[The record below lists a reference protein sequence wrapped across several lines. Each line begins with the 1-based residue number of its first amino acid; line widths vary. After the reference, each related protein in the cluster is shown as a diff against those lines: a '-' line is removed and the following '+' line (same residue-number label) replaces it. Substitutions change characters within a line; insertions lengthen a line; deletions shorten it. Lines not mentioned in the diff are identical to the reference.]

1 MPASGLRLH
10 VEPGETFTSTVGS
23 IRVQW
28 TPMKESPP
36 VGETAGVAQT
46 KESLAGHEPG
56 PEVPEVPEVSEVTPR
71 TEPGDRGG
79 GAAAGRADTGFDS
92 DRYKWVALTNTTI
105 GILLATID
113 ASIMLIALPDI
124 FRGIKI
130 DPLVPGNSF
139 YLLWMIL
146 SFLIV
151 SSVLVVSL
159 GRLGDMYGRVR
170 MYNLGFAIY
179 TVFSLVLTVTWLTGP
194 AGAIWLVVF
203 RVFQGVGA
211 AFLIA
216 NSSAILT
223 DAFPQN
229 QRGMALG
236 INQVAGISGVF
247 IGLVLG
253 GVLGPIQWRLIFL
266 VSVPIGLF
274 GTVWAYKSLREIPR
288 RTNAKL
294 DWPGNITF
302 ALGVIALMVGITYG
316 IQPYGGQDMGWT
328 SPFVLSSLGGGVVLL
343 AAFAVIETK
352 VPDPMFRLQLFR
364 IRAFTAGSFSSLLAG
379 IGRGGLMFMLIIWL
393 QGIWLPLHGFGFEQT
408 PLWAGIYMLPLT
420 GGFLVAGPFSGIL
433 SDRYGSRPFSTGGM
447 ILAAGSFLLLDLLP
461 VNFSYPEF
469 ALILFMNGLAMGAFA
484 APNRAGVMNSLPA
497 QHRGVGSGMNSTF
510 QNSAQV
516 LSIGIFF
523 TLMIVGLSG
532 SLPSAM
538 YSGLVAH
545 GVPAVDAA
553 RVSHLPPVSILF
565 AAFLG
570 YNPMQHL
577 LGPAVL
583 SHLPASSAA
592 TITGRGF
599 FPSLITTPFR
609 DGLHEALIFAVV
621 ACLVAAG
628 ASWLRGGKYVY
639 QEKSP

>member
-1 MPASGLRLH
+1 MNGKVIGIAEITLPRL
-10 VEPGETFTSTVGS
+10 SAD
-23 IRVQW
+23 
-28 TPMKESPP
+28 
-36 VGETAGVAQT
+36 AGQ
-46 KESLAGHEPG
+46 
-56 PEVPEVPEVSEVTPR
+56 
-71 TEPGDRGG
+71 D
-79 GAAAGRADTGFDS
+79 GRP

-105 GILLATID
+105 GVMMATID

-124 FRGIKI
+124 FRGIGI
-130 DPLVPGNSF
+130 DPLVAGNSF

-159 GRLGDMYGRVR
+159 GRLGDMYGRVK
-170 MYNLGFAIY
+170 MYNLGFAVY
-179 TVFSLVLTVTWLTGP
+179 TFFSLVLTITWLNGA

-223 DAFPQN
+223 DAFPEN

-236 INQVAGISGVF
+236 INQVAGISGAF

-253 GVLGPIQWRLIFL
+253 GILGPIQWRLIFL

-274 GTVWAYKSLREIPR
+274 GTIWAYKSLREVPR
-288 RTNAKL
+288 HSNARI

-302 ALGVIALMVGITYG
+302 AVGLIALMVGITYG
-316 IQPYGGQDMGWT
+316 IQPYGGHDMGWT
-328 SPFVLSSLGGGVVLL
+328 SPFVISCLAGSACLL
-343 AAFAVIETK
+343 TAFCIIETK
-352 VPDPMFRLQLFR
+352 VSDPMFRLPLFR
-364 IRAFTAGSFSSLLAG
+364 IRAFSAGSLSTLLSS

-393 QGIWLPLHGFGFEQT
+393 QGIWLPEHGYDFART

-420 GGFLVAGPFSGIL
+420 AGFMAAGPVSGIL
-433 SDRYGSRPFSTGGM
+433 SDRYGSRPFASGGM
-447 ILAAGSFLLLDLLP
+447 LLAAVSFLLLAFLP
-461 VNFSYPEF
+461 VNFSYPVF
-469 ALILFMNGLAMGAFA
+469 ASLLVMNGLAMGAFA
-484 APNRAGVMNSLPA
+484 APNRAGVMNSLPP

-523 TLMIVGLSG
+523 TLMIVGLEG
-532 SLPSAM
+532 TLPGAL
-538 YSGLVAH
+538 YHGLVTN
-545 GVPAVDAA
+545 GVPASAAA
-553 RVSHLPPVSILF
+553 RVSHLPPVSVLF

-570 YNPMQHL
+570 YSPMQHL
-577 LGPAVL
+577 LGASVL
-583 SHLPASSAA
+583 SHLPASSVA
-592 TITGRGF
+592 TITGRKF
-599 FPSLITTPFR
+599 FPSLIPSPFR
-609 DGLHEALIFAVV
+609 NGLREAFLFATL

-639 QEKSP
+639 SEPTKEDP

>member
-1 MPASGLRLH
+1 VNDKVRTIAEITLPRLAA
-10 VEPGETFTSTVGS
+10 V
-23 IRVQW
+23 
-28 TPMKESPP
+28 
-36 VGETAGVAQT
+36 AG
-46 KESLAGHEPG
+46 K
-56 PEVPEVPEVSEVTPR
+56 
-71 TEPGDRGG
+71 D
-79 GAAAGRADTGFDS
+79 GRP

-105 GILLATID
+105 GVLMATID

-124 FRGIKI
+124 FRGIGI
-130 DPLVPGNSF
+130 DPLVAGNSF

-159 GRLGDMYGRVR
+159 GRLGDMYGRVK
-170 MYNLGFAIY
+170 MYNLGFAVY
-179 TVFSLVLTVTWLTGP
+179 TFFSLVLTITWLSGA

-223 DAFPQN
+223 DAFPED

-236 INQVAGISGVF
+236 INQVAGISGAF

-253 GVLGPIQWRLIFL
+253 GILGPIQWRLIFL

-274 GTVWAYKSLREIPR
+274 GTIWAYKSLREVPR
-288 RTNAKL
+288 RSNARI

-302 ALGVIALMVGITYG
+302 AIGLIALMVGITYG
-316 IQPYGGQDMGWT
+316 IQPYGGHDMGWT
-328 SPFVLSSLGGGVVLL
+328 SPFVISCLAGSVALL
-343 AAFAVIETK
+343 TAFCIIETK
-352 VPDPMFRLQLFR
+352 VSDPMFRLPLFR
-364 IRAFTAGSFSSLLAG
+364 IRAFSAGSLSTLLSS

-393 QGIWLPLHGFGFEQT
+393 QGIWLPEHGYDFART

-420 GGFLVAGPFSGIL
+420 AGFMLAGPVSGIL
-433 SDRYGSRPFSTGGM
+433 SDRYGSRPFASGGM
-447 ILAAGSFLLLDLLP
+447 VLAALSFLLLAFLP
-461 VNFSYPEF
+461 VNFSYPVF
-469 ALILFMNGLAMGAFA
+469 ASLLVMNGLAMGAFA
-484 APNRAGVMNSLPA
+484 APNRAGVMNSLPP

-523 TLMIVGLSG
+523 TLMIVGLAG
-532 SLPSAM
+532 TLPAAL
-538 YSGLVAH
+538 YHGLVSN
-545 GVPAVDAA
+545 GVPATAA
-553 RVSHLPPVSILF
+553 LRVSHLPPVSVLF

-570 YNPMQHL
+570 YSPMQHL
-577 LGPAVL
+577 LGSSVL
-583 SHLPASSAA
+583 SHLPPSSAA
-592 TITGRGF
+592 TITGRKF
-599 FPSLITTPFR
+599 FPSLITSPFR
-609 DGLHEALIFAVV
+609 NGLREAFLFATI

-639 QEKSP
+639 SEPKTEDP